1 MFGKVLIIAINEYGG
16 RNSLRGC
23 LNDAEDLYETLVQ
36 AAGYDPR
43 RIRYLANDRA
53 TAQGIREGLAWLSDA
68 PSAFCSYSGHGS
80 LTANRRPALVSV
92 DLHFLADQEI
102 AACLGRNPA
111 LLIYDCCHSGSTPG
125 AALEDSLRA
134 TNGAEENAA
143 GYCRARYLHNPDLP
157 LVATPDRGPGD
168 AKSRALATDLH
179 LTSSNLVYLS
189 GCRDDETAK
198 EVSIEGQ
205 CRGILSYN
213 LCRLLR
219 ENRALPLKMLWNEAS
234 EAIQTHLEQ
243 AGMIQRVGEQHPQ
256 LWCHESRLE
265 KAFTEVLA

>member
-43 RIRYLANDRA
+43 CIRYLANDRA
-53 TAQGIREGLAWLSDA
+53 TAQGIREGLVWLSDA

-80 LTANRRPALVSV
+80 LTASRRPALVSV

-102 AACLGRNPA
+102 ATCLGCNPA

-125 AALEDSLRA
+125 AALEGSLRA
-134 TNGAEENAA
+134 ANSAEENTAD
-143 GYCRARYLHNPDLP
+143 YCRARYLHNPDLP
-157 LVATPDRGPGD
+157 FDATLDMEVG
-168 AKSRALATDLH
+168 AAQSRTLAQDLH
-179 LTSSNLVYLS
+179 VTTSNLVYLS

-205 CRGILSYN
+205 CRGLLSYN

-219 ENRALPLKMLWNEAS
+219 KQRQHTLKTLWTAAS
-234 EAIQTHLEQ
+234 EAIQTHLDQ
-243 AGMIQRVGEQHPQ
+243 SGLVQRVGEQHPQ

-265 KAFTEVLA
+265 KTFTEVLA